1 MIQNKFSKIMFSFS
15 AGNKYFERSKMFICI
30 LFPTIRKS
38 SKKYV
43 YRVVRNGW
51 LYYFKFHI
59 IGRTAFTERLAGIP
73 ELI

>member
-1 MIQNKFSKIMFSFS
+1 MFT
-15 AGNKYFERSKMFICI
+15 CV

-43 YRVVRNGW
+43 YRAVRNGW
-51 LYYFKFHI
+51 LYYFRFHI
-59 IGRTAFTERLAGIP
+59 TGRTVFTERLAGIT

>member
-1 MIQNKFSKIMFSFS
+1 MFS
-15 AGNKYFERSKMFICI
+15 CI

-43 YRVVRNGW
+43 YRAVRNRW